1 MKKATAIREESTA
14 HWDPQ
19 TWQAIQWLRS
29 NKDKFKGQVYEPA
42 RITIFPKYEC
52 RGRKLDPRNE
62 VYLKLIEAPISRDAF
77 RVSLSPFLLLS
88 LSKKERRIDR
98 LRVFDYL

>member
-77 RVSLSPFLLLS
+77 RVSSLISPSSSLLL
-88 LSKKERRIDR
+88 KERKTN
-98 LRVFDYL
+98 